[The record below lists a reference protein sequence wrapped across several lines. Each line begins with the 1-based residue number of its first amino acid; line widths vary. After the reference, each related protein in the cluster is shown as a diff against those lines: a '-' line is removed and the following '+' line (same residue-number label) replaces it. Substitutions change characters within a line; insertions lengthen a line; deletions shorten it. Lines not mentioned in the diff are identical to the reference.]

1 MHLLL
6 LAPPGA
12 GKGTQADRLAAHY
25 GIAHLA
31 SGDLLRREV
40 AAGTEIGKLAADY
53 MRRGDLVPDDV
64 VLLVIAGPVLE
75 AVQHGGY
82 VLDGFP
88 RTLHQADEAYRLAQQ
103 VERIEL
109 QAVVHLKVSREELR
123 RRLLAR
129 ALREG
134 RSDDTEAT
142 IDHRLEVYDTETE
155 PLLEFYARRRLM
167 IEVDGEQPADE
178 VFLDIV
184 AAVDGLADRR

>member
-1 MHLLL
+1 MRLLL
-6 LAPPGA
+6 VAPPGA

-75 AVQHGGY
+75 AAQHGGY

-88 RTLHQADEAYRLAQQ
+88 RTLHQAEEAYLAAQQ
-103 VERIEL
+103 VEGIEL
-109 QAVVHLKVSREELR
+109 QAVVHLRVSREELR
-123 RRLLAR
+123 RRLLAH
-129 ALREG
+129 APREG

-142 IDHRLEVYDTETE
+142 IDHRLEVYNTETE

-167 IEVDGEQPADE
+167 IEVDGEQPVDE
-178 VFLDIV
+178 VFSDIV
-184 AAVDGLADRR
+184 AAVDALADRR